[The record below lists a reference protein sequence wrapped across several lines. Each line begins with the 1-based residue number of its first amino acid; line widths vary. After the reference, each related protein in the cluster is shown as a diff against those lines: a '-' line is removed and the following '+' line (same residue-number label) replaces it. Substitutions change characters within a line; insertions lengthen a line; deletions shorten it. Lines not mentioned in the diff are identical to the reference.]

1 MITSAQTKATKDV
14 RKANGVVYTPV
25 DFAAYV
31 GEKLV
36 GYFLNDTGR
45 QNKKAGS
52 IKIIDPACGDGE
64 LLLAIRNSLLEKN
77 IQGVFCGVD
86 MDNVAI
92 RTASVRLRGERNRKF
107 VDANALAPFG
117 MMAEVGWNEIKKK
130 FSAQTGFDVLI
141 ANPPWGANLHSYKA
155 DLGKSTFSLKK
166 GQFDSSDLFVELA
179 LSIVKP
185 GGYFAF
191 ILPDSL
197 FNGGKKE
204 LREMLV
210 EKTEIKFV
218 GRFGEK
224 IFKDINMACA
234 VIICKN
240 SPPSLKND
248 VDCLHLNAELRK
260 KIIAGEIKFVDAD
273 HALYHKI
280 LQSRFANNKDFLL
293 DIDVHS
299 DDHAAFGLISK
310 GVTTIGDYLT
320 SSRGVELSKTG
331 KVCRCG
337 DCGYWM
343 PFPSSASPHCNH
355 CGSQIDL
362 KKAEIT
368 TIVSKKKFKGSK
380 PLLVGESVKRYA
392 ISARY
397 WINPMN
403 EGINY
408 KDVSL
413 YYEPK
418 ILVRKTGVGIT
429 ATIDYSNAL
438 TNQVVYMFR
447 PKFSGG
453 KAPSLEVILAIM
465 NSRVMYYY
473 LTKKYGETEW
483 RSHPYLTQ
491 KQVLDLPLPNLE
503 SEAAKSSVKKIA
515 VLLRPHLQSANGIP
529 ADVDA
534 RLENHIG
541 KLYGLSE
548 DDYKLIYKTLD
559 SSQDLLPVKALKQI
573 STREIF
579 PAGK

>member
-1 MITSAQTKATKDV
+1 MIISTQAKKVRDAQ
-14 RKANGVVYTPV
+14 KANGVVYTPV

-36 GYFLNDTGR
+36 QYFFNDIGWR
-45 QNKKAGS
+45 NRKADS

-64 LLLAIRNSLLEKN
+64 LLLAVRNSLSGRN
-77 IQGVFCGVD
+77 SHGVFCGVD
-86 MDNVAI
+86 MDNSAI
-92 RTASVRLRGERNRKF
+92 KAASMRLRGEENKKF
-107 VDANALAPFG
+107 VGANALAPFG
-117 MMAEVGWNEIKKK
+117 MTAEVGWSEIKRR
-130 FSAQTGFDVLI
+130 FSAQTGFDMLI
-141 ANPPWGANLHSYKA
+141 ANPPWGADLQSYKA
-155 DLGKSTFSLKK
+155 DLEKSNFLLKK
-166 GQFDSSDLFVELA
+166 GQFDSSDLFIELA
-179 LSIVKP
+179 LSVVKP

-191 ILPDSL
+191 IVPDAL
-197 FNGGKKE
+197 FNGGKKD

-210 EKTEIKFV
+210 KTTEIKFV

-240 SPPSLKND
+240 SPPVSKNS

-260 KIIAGEIKFVDAD
+260 KIMTREIEFVDAD
-273 HALYHKI
+273 HALFHQV
-280 LQSRFANNKDFLL
+280 LQSRFASNKDFLL

-310 GVTTIGDYLT
+310 GIATIGDYLI

-337 DCGYWM
+337 SCGYWM
-343 PFPSSASPHCNH
+343 PFPSSISPSCNH
-355 CGSQIDL
+355 CGSKINL

-397 WINPMN
+397 WINPGN

-447 PKFSGG
+447 PKVSRE
-453 KAPSLEVILAIM
+453 KCPVAEVILAIM

-491 KQVLDLPLPNLE
+491 KQVLDLPLPDME
-503 SEAAKSSVKKIA
+503 SKAAKSSVKKIA
-515 VLLRPHLQSANGIP
+515 
-529 ADVDA
+529 
-534 RLENHIG
+534 
-541 KLYGLSE
+541 
-548 DDYKLIYKTLD
+548 
-559 SSQDLLPVKALKQI
+559 AL
-573 STREIF
+573 
-579 PAGK
+579 